1 MKKGIE
7 RFDYYL
13 SRLEKLLND
22 AEKQSDAGFWLYKN
36 NARTPLF
43 MLEGLARIYGGL
55 HDKKIFT
62 GLKESF
68 KTLEDAIGAIDY
80 YDSFAAEFASNKKIP
95 VAVTKHSQEKCT
107 ESVASFNKLLVENKT
122 LITSVREKLNTVGWL
137 KSKDEIAAIDV
148 YYRKQIDEINAF
160 YAEFAGGFT
169 EIELQIHSLRRK
181 LRWLSIY
188 PQALRGNIQLFET
201 NETNADST
209 KYLTP
214 EIVNSPFNKMPEVG
228 ENKHLF
234 MLDKSYFLAL
244 SWLISELGKLK
255 DKGLRITLIAETLRD
270 TKKLSDADAL
280 TQTYKMLA
288 PDSTTLDG
296 ILSTAS
302 DICGKFFAEKNL
314 DKLIYGISKAKKD

>member
-13 SRLEKLLND
+13 NRLEKLLIE
-22 AEKQSDAGFWLYKN
+22 AENQSDAGFWLYKN

-55 HDKKIFT
+55 HDKKIFS
-62 GLKESF
+62 GLKETF
-68 KTLEDAIGAIDY
+68 KMLEDAIGAIDY
-80 YDSFAAEFASNKKIP
+80 YDNYAAEFAANKKIP
-95 VAVTKHSQEKCT
+95 AAVTEYSQKKCAEST
-107 ESVASFNKLLVENKT
+107 ENFNKLLVENKT
-122 LITSVREKLNTVGWL
+122 LIKSVREKLNEVNWL
-137 KSKDEIAAIDV
+137 KSKDEITAIDV
-148 YYRKQIDEINAF
+148 YYRKQIDEINTF
-160 YAEFAGGFT
+160 YAEFATGFT
-169 EIELQIHSLRRK
+169 EIETQIHSLRRK

-201 NETNADST
+201 NEKNDDLI

-214 EIVNSPFNKMPEVG
+214 EIVTSPFNKMPEVA

-234 MLDKSYFLAL
+234 MLGKSYFLAL
-244 SWLISELGKLK
+244 SWLIAELGKLK
-255 DKGLRITLIAETLRD
+255 DQGLRITLIAETLRD
-270 TKKLSDADAL
+270 TKKLSEADAL
-280 TQTYKMLA
+280 TQTYKMTA

-296 ILSTAS
+296 ILASGS

-314 DKLIYGISKAKKD
+314 DKLIYGIFKSKKD